1 MEGDARIGTVLGGK
15 YRIVRKLGEGGMGAV
30 YAGVQE
36 PLGRKVA
43 VKVLLPVLARDATLV
58 GRFQR
63 EAELAASLGH
73 PNIVQVT
80 DFGVDD
86 GSAFL
91 VMDLLDGE
99 SLGSAL
105 ERETALAPSRVC
117 FIAAQVLSALEAAHA
132 RGVVHRDLKPD
143 NIYLTS
149 VSGVADLVKLLDFGI
164 ARLTEGDGDQKM
176 TATGQ
181 VLGTPAYM
189 SPEQARGKPVDA
201 RSDLYALGVVMYE
214 ALSGRMPV
222 NGSNY
227 HELMF
232 AIVGETPTPL
242 AQLVP
247 GLDPTLVAVVE
258 RAMAKDP
265 NARYASAAEMRA
277 ALDALGPLQA
287 SSPARVPSMPPTR
300 DSSAVAMAATI
311 TPEAMTALPSMATPV
326 VSSAPVGASSSGVSS
341 GVSRGVDVTPAAVP
355 AVMSSPPPA
364 RRSALPWIAG
374 LLVLAAIGGGLAF
387 WLRGAGS
394 DEVALASAPS
404 EASGVRDVASDA
416 TSAVEARIEAAAEA
430 RAQEI
435 AERVLRETAE
445 RMAEAT
451 SMGAEPSE
459 PSAATMDA
467 PEPSQL
473 GAPDSV
479 VAAERAARE
488 ASERAASMQ
497 TETAMQAREATSM
510 RREPSAPGTRMVR
523 CGDSMQEHA
532 IVRPGD
538 SVRVTFRQ
546 TNNLVSMDTYRA
558 ITNGWSPQLTSCFVG
573 HPPVGGIFRLEIDA
587 SGRVTKLRHNTY
599 CETSPALI
607 SCLEGFLEG
616 SSVGNDTGAAGEMRF
631 DINHYPARRD

>member
-30 YAGVQE
+30 YAAVQE

-99 SLGSAL
+99 SLGGLL
-105 ERETALAPSRVC
+105 ERDVTLAPSRVC
-117 FIAAQVLSALEAAHA
+117 FIAAQVLSALEAAHS

-164 ARLTEGDGDQKM
+164 ARLIEGDGDQKM

-214 ALSGRMPV
+214 ALSGHMPV

-247 GLDPTLVAVVE
+247 GLDPALVAVVE

-265 NARYASAAEMRA
+265 NARFASAAEMRA

-287 SSPARVPSMPPTR
+287 SSPARVASMPPTR

-311 TPEAMTALPSMATPV
+311 TPEAMPALASMATPV
-326 VSSAPVGASSSGVSS
+326 VSSAPTGSANVASSSAHA
-341 GVSRGVDVTPAAVP
+341 TPAAVP

-374 LLVLAAIGGGLAF
+374 VVALAAIGGGLAF

-394 DEVALASAPS
+394 EDVTLASAPS
-404 EASGVRDVASDA
+404 DAASDVASDA

-451 SMGAEPSE
+451 SMGADPGE

-488 ASERAASMQ
+488 ASERVASMQ
-497 TETAMQAREATSM
+497 TETAMQPREATSM
-510 RREPSAPGTRMVR
+510 RREPSTPSTPGTRMVR

-546 TNNLVSMDTYRA
+546 TNNVVSMDTYRA
-558 ITNGWSPQLTSCFVG
+558 ITNSWTPQLTSCFVG
-573 HPPVGGIFRLEIDA
+573 HPPVGGIFRIEVDA
-587 SGRVTKLRHNTY
+587 SGRITKLRHNPF
-599 CETSPALI
+599 CETSPALL

-616 SSVGNDTGAAGEMRF
+616 SSVGNDTGAPGEMRF
-631 DINHYPARRD
+631 DINHAAARRD

>member
-30 YAGVQE
+30 YVSVQE

-86 GSAFL
+86 EGSAFL

-99 SLGSAL
+99 SLGGLL
-105 ERETALAPSRVC
+105 EREVALAPNRVR
-117 FIAAQVLSALEAAHA
+117 FISTQVLSALEAAHA

-164 ARLTEGDGDQKM
+164 ARLIEGDGDHKM

-242 AQLVP
+242 AELVP
-247 GLDPTLVAVVE
+247 GLDPALVAVVE
-258 RAMAKDP
+258 RSMAKDP
-265 NARYASAAEMRA
+265 NARYANAAEMRA

-287 SSPARVPSMPPTR
+287 SSPSRVPSVPPVTR
-300 DSSAVAMAATI
+300 DVSAAAMAATI
-311 TPEAMTALPSMATPV
+311 TPEALTALPSTTPGP
-326 VSSAPVGASSSGVSS
+326 STPGSLRGVGAQSTHG
-341 GVSRGVDVTPAAVP
+341 TPSAVP
-355 AVMSSPPPA
+355 AVVSTPPPA
-364 RRSALPWIAG
+364 RRSVAPWIAG
-374 LLVLAAIGGGLAF
+374 ALVLALVGGALVF
-387 WLRGAGS
+387 FSRDDDLPGA
-394 DEVALASAPS
+394 VAAPPS
-404 EASGVRDVASDA
+404 ESVAAEDDSA
-416 TSAVEARIEAAAEA
+416 TEAELEAAAEA
-430 RAQEI
+430 RAREI
-435 AERVLRETAE
+435 AERVFRETAE
-445 RMAEAT
+445 RMAEASAT
-451 SMGAEPSE
+451 EMSATEMSATEAEAS
-459 PSAATMDA
+459 TM
-467 PEPSQL
+467 L

-488 ASERAASMQ
+488 AREAADTAMAAAPDMQARAAS
-497 TETAMQAREATSM
+497 AM
-510 RREPSAPGTRMVR
+510 RRDTPAPATPGTRMVR
-523 CGDSMQEHA
+523 CGDSMREHEV
-532 IVRPGD
+532 VRPGD
-538 SVRVTFRQ
+538 TIRVTFRQ
-546 TNNLVSMDTYRA
+546 TNHVVAMDAFRA
-558 ITNGWSPQLTSCFVG
+558 VTTGWTPQLTSCYVG
-573 HPPVGGIFRLEIDA
+573 HPAVGGIFTIEVDA
-587 SGRVTKLRHNTY
+587 AGRITKLRRNPY
-599 CETSPALI
+599 CDAPPALT
-607 SCLEGFLEG
+607 SCLERFLEG
-616 SSVGNDTGAAGEMRF
+616 SSVGNDTGAPGEMRF
-631 DINHYPARRD
+631 DINHSVGR

>member
-80 DFGVDD
+80 DFGVDE

-99 SLGSAL
+99 SLGSLL
-105 ERETALAPSRVC
+105 ERETTLAPSRVR
-117 FIAAQVLSALEAAHA
+117 FVAAQVLSALEAAHA

-143 NIYLTS
+143 NVYLTS

-232 AIVGETPTPL
+232 AIVGEMPTPL

-247 GLDPTLVAVVE
+247 DLDPALVAVVE

-300 DSSAVAMAATI
+300 DASAVAMAATI
-311 TPEAMTALPSMATPV
+311 TPEAMTALPSTATPV
-326 VSSAPVGASSSGVSS
+326 VSSAPTAVSRSPSRGPSSGASSAAN
-341 GVSRGVDVTPAAVP
+341 VTPAAVP
-355 AVMSSPPPA
+355 AVLSAPPPA
-364 RRSALPWIAG
+364 RRGALPWVAG
-374 LLVLAAIGGGLAF
+374 LLALAAIGGGLVF

-394 DEVALASAPS
+394 EEVALASAPDES
-404 EASGVRDVASDA
+404 DAVVSDA

-451 SMGAEPSE
+451 GMGAEPSGE
-459 PSAATMDA
+459 PSVGNTS
-467 PEPSQL
+467 EPSRL

-479 VAAERAARE
+479 VAAEQAARE
-488 ASERAASMQ
+488 AAERAANAP
-497 TETAMQAREATSM
+497 TADMQAREATSM

-523 CGDSMQEHA
+523 CGDTMREHA

-546 TNNLVSMDTYRA
+546 TNNVVSMDTYRA
-558 ITNGWSPQLTSCFVG
+558 ITNGWTPQLTSCFVG
-573 HPPVGGIFRLEIDA
+573 HPPVGGIFTIEVDA
-587 SGRVTKLRHNTY
+587 SGRVTKLRHNPFCDTP
-599 CETSPALI
+599 PALL
-607 SCLEGFLEG
+607 SCLERFLEG
-616 SSVGNDTGAAGEMRF
+616 SSVGNDTGAPGEMRF
-631 DINHYPARRD
+631 DINHAAASRD

>member
-30 YAGVQE
+30 YAAVQE

-99 SLGSAL
+99 SLGGLL
-105 ERETALAPSRVC
+105 ERETTLAPSRVC

-143 NIYLTS
+143 NVYLTS

-247 GLDPTLVAVVE
+247 GLDPTLIAVVE

-265 NARYASAAEMRA
+265 NSRYASAAEMRA

-287 SSPARVPSMPPTR
+287 SSPARVPSMPPPTR
-300 DSSAVAMAATI
+300 DVSAVAMAATI
-311 TPEAMTALPSMATPV
+311 TPEAMPALASMATPV
-326 VSSAPVGASSSGVSS
+326 VSSAPAGAAGSSGSASSAAHVTPAA
-341 GVSRGVDVTPAAVP
+341 VTPAAVP

-364 RRSALPWIAG
+364 RRSVVPWIAG

-387 WLRGAGS
+387 WLRGTGS
-394 DEVALASAPS
+394 EEVALASAPS
-404 EASGVRDVASDA
+404 ERGGEPSGDVD
-416 TSAVEARIEAAAEA
+416 TTTAVEARIEAAAEA

-451 SMGAEPSE
+451 SMGAEPSV
-459 PSAATMDA
+459 ATMEA
-467 PEPSQL
+467 PSQL
-473 GAPDSV
+473 GALDSV

-497 TETAMQAREATSM
+497 PATDMQARDATSM
-510 RREPSAPGTRMVR
+510 RREPSTPGTRMVR
-523 CGDSMQEHA
+523 CGDSMREHA

-546 TNNLVSMDTYRA
+546 TNNVVSMDTYRA
-558 ITNGWSPQLTSCFVG
+558 ITNGWTPQLTSCFVG
-573 HPPVGGIFRLEIDA
+573 HPPVGGIFTIEVDA
-587 SGRVTKLRHNTY
+587 SGRVTKLRHNPY
-599 CETSPALI
+599 CETPPALL
-607 SCLEGFLEG
+607 SCLERFLEG
-616 SSVGNDTGAAGEMRF
+616 SSVGNDTGAPGEMRF
-631 DINHYPARRD
+631 DINHAAASRD